1 MPRMLVATAPGKA
14 SIVEY
19 RDRKI
24 AANEVMVEV
33 EFASP
38 KHGSEIA
45 DFRGESPL
53 INERY
58 DDDWKL
64 LVPRSPDQ
72 GKGVE
77 FGSWNLFSTFGNR
90 LWR

>member
-14 SIVEY
+14 SIVDY
-19 RDRKI
+19 KDRKI

-45 DFRGESPL
+45 DSEARA
-53 INERY
+53 
-58 DDDWKL
+58 
-64 LVPRSPDQ
+64 
-72 GKGVE
+72 
-77 FGSWNLFSTFGNR
+77 R
-90 LWR
+90 L